1 MIVPMLRAILSRGAR
16 GSAPTRTAARV
27 ALMAG
32 ATCVSCAAGTAV
44 RMSEESRPRLTSADL
59 TTFEI
64 RDDHVDR
71 FEHCP
76 PPGDIGQDWLPPIAD
91 WRPAAAAPQVE
102 QVQPAPIPINEVS
115 DATSSPAGPASQRE
129 LVDQAERESH
139 FAFRHCYHENLRFD
153 PTQDGHVAIIL
164 RVGSDGAVSAV
175 ETAGACDLAPEA
187 IACMR
192 DHARHMRLRP
202 PASGY
207 ATVVV
212 PGVFTEDHPRP
223 RASNDAYTAAA
234 YVAVESMRGQLHQ
247 CEAAAKRER
256 TGLFARATMTVD
268 VDSTGHASHVSVDL
282 WKGSQPLL
290 SCAGEVLQGA
300 KYPPPPAGQ
309 GRIIAPIA
317 YNPKLED

>member
-1 MIVPMLRAILSRGAR
+1 MSTGVLSHG
-16 GSAPTRTAARV
+16 TRRLYASVLTAAQV
-27 ALMAG
+27 ALVAC
-32 ATCVSCAAGTAV
+32 ASCAGTTTG
-44 RMSEESRPRLTSADL
+44 SINEENRARPTSAEL

-64 RDDHVDR
+64 RDDNVDR

-102 QVQPAPIPINEVS
+102 PAPIPIDGVS
-115 DATSSPAGPASQRE
+115 DAPASPTAPASLRE
-129 LVDQAERESH
+129 LVDQAERETH
-139 FAFRHCYHENLRFD
+139 FAFRHCYHENLRYD

-164 RVGSDGAVSAV
+164 RVGGEGRVEAV
-175 ETAGACDLAPEA
+175 ETSGACDLAPEA

-192 DHARHMRLRP
+192 DHAKHLRLRP

-223 RASNDAYTAAA
+223 RLSNDAYTAAA
-234 YVAVESMRGQLHQ
+234 YVAVESLRIQLHR
-247 CEAAAKRER
+247 CEEAAKRER
-256 TGLFARATMTVD
+256 TGLFARATMTID
-268 VDSTGHASHVSVDL
+268 VDASGHASHVSVDL

-290 SCAGEVLQGA
+290 ACAGEVLRGA
-300 KYPPPPAGQ
+300 KYPAPPAGHA
-309 GRIIAPIA
+309 RIIAPIA
-317 YNPKLED
+317 YNLKLEE